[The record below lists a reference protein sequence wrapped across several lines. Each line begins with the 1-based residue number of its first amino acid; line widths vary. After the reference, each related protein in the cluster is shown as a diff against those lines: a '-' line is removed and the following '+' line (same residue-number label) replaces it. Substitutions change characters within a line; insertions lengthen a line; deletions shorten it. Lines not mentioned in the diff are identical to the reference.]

1 MEAVDWLRFN
11 PDKDAGE
18 LHIEILIGRLIE
30 LQPRTNDATDEFCQE
45 LYPVLDGL
53 TQLCLEHNFKQV
65 CSVNMDGIHVC
76 RIRPMI
82 MIRMIWNIYEHTK
95 NCILLEK
102 CEVAGGSPFFNTL
115 VEAVRNLL
123 PPFMRNMININSVSE
138 QIEDEG
144 SDPSDGGEL

>member
-1 MEAVDWLRFN
+1 
-11 PDKDAGE
+11 
-18 LHIEILIGRLIE
+18 
-30 LQPRTNDATDEFCQE
+30 
-45 LYPVLDGL
+45 
-53 TQLCLEHNFKQV
+53 
-65 CSVNMDGIHVC
+65 
-76 RIRPMI
+76 
-82 MIRMIWNIYEHTK
+82 MIWNIYEHTK